1 MPVVAGSVFRR
12 SAKVQCS
19 FWFHKRTFC
28 KVRDV
33 RFILPLVWLFLREDV
48 QRRAGRI
55 LFSLA
60 KVPARN
66 SALQSGRLVDVFP
79 RHRCW
84 MVHFKDT
91 VIDRVTTFWQELTQW
106 TLYLKSE
113 DKPDCRI
120 DCVAIEVAVSQSIID
135 LREHEPD
142 VSLELRRKPPIDGE

>member
-1 MPVVAGSVFRR
+1 MFFLVSEADILFRPT
-12 SAKVQCS
+12 SG
-19 FWFHKRTFC
+19 
-28 KVRDV
+28 
-33 RFILPLVWLFLREDV
+33 LPLFWLFLREDV

-135 LREHEPD
+135 LREHEPG